1 MSYVPLERL
10 IDKSHGSMFKLVTFV
25 SRRALE
31 LAEGAPRLIEA
42 PSDLKVTTLAMEE
55 IAQGKVV
62 LVEETDKKAGK
73 ADGE

>member
-10 IDKSHGSMFKLVTFV
+10 LDKSHGSMFKLVTFV

-31 LAEGAPRLIEA
+31 LAEGAPRLIDA

-55 IAQGKVV
+55 IAQGKVS
-62 LVEETDKKAGK
+62 LVEETDKKVGK